1 MSLRNLNNL
10 RQTGAPSIN
19 QVFQNNNS
27 QFIVQKYLSQSA
39 SNKYIQRSSLG
50 ESRHDLS
57 NLYFSSNSIEPS
69 SLDVQ

>member
-1 MSLRNLNNL
+1 M
-10 RQTGAPSIN
+10 
-19 QVFQNNNS
+19 FHNNNS

-57 NLYFSSNSIEPS
+57 NLYFSSNSNEPS